1 MSFDLET
8 LSAQS
13 LTKGTLCMRYESD
26 LSMENAIY
34 DLPRCR
40 KEEYKKDNS
49 SINFPQWSRKTEYIV
64 PRKTEDTG
72 RNPQFSKFIHI
83 ILHLNLFVLIF

>member
-1 MSFDLET
+1 
-8 LSAQS
+8 
-13 LTKGTLCMRYESD
+13 MRYESD

-40 KEEYKKDNS
+40 KEEYKKDNFS
-49 SINFPQWSRKTEYIV
+49 QWSRETEYIV

-83 ILHLNLFVLIF
+83 ILHLNLFVSIF

>member
-1 MSFDLET
+1 
-8 LSAQS
+8 
-13 LTKGTLCMRYESD
+13 MRYESD

-34 DLPRCR
+34 DLPICR
-40 KEEYKKDNS
+40 KEEYEKDNS
-49 SINFPQWSRKTEYIV
+49 SINFSQWSRKTEYIV

-83 ILHLNLFVLIF
+83 ILHLNLFVSIFLIHNHC

>member
-1 MSFDLET
+1 MHN
-8 LSAQS
+8 

-40 KEEYKKDNS
+40 NEEYKKDNS
-49 SINFPQWSRKTEYIV
+49 SINFSQWSRETEYIV

-72 RNPQFSKFIHI
+72 RNPQFSKCIHI
-83 ILHLNLFVLIF
+83 ILHLNLFVSIF

>member
-1 MSFDLET
+1 MYD
-8 LSAQS
+8 
-13 LTKGTLCMRYESD
+13 GYESD
-26 LSMENAIY
+26 LSMENAIS

-40 KEEYKKDNS
+40 KEEYKKDKS
-49 SINFPQWSRKTEYIV
+49 SINFSQWSRKTEYIV

-83 ILHLNLFVLIF
+83 ILHLNLFVSIF